1 MLYVPFTYFSITTSV
16 FLLSSLVDPVLS
28 RLYKSVLLKESTQC
42 PDESR
47 TSDPGSPLSKW
58 KIKKILIKCR
68 TDWKNY
74 RRTRS
79 GYIPRSSRPYCGNIF
94 FLMLIFLKIK
104 RIKDT
109 TSKVYVSVVRY
120 CFRLI
125 LSFLTKKW
133 KNKTRRKNYQTGT
146 QLPVI
151 KYILPVIYCIYYKTL
166 SRNHNYAASYEV
178 YTEGFF

>member
-1 MLYVPFTYFSITTSV
+1 MLYVPFNNYSITTSV

-42 PDESR
+42 SDESR
-47 TSDPGSPLSKW
+47 TSDPRSPLSKW

-74 RRTRS
+74 RHTRS

-94 FLMLIFLKIK
+94 FFYANILKIK

-109 TSKVYVSVVRY
+109 TSKVHVSVVRY
-120 CFRLI
+120 WFRLI

-133 KNKTRRKNYQTGT
+133 KNETRRKKDQTET
-146 QLPVI
+146 QLPRY
-151 KYILPVIYCIYYKTL
+151 KIYLT
-166 SRNHNYAASYEV
+166 R
-178 YTEGFF
+178 

>member
-1 MLYVPFTYFSITTSV
+1 MLALMLYVPFNIFSNTTSV

-47 TSDPGSPLSKW
+47 TSDPRSPLSKW

-74 RRTRS
+74 RHTRS
-79 GYIPRSSRPYCGNIF
+79 GYIPRSSRPYCGIF
-94 FLMLIFLKIK
+94 FLSYANILKIK

-109 TSKVYVSVVRY
+109 TPKVHGER
-120 CFRLI
+120 
-125 LSFLTKKW
+125 TKAHWDKSPLGQ
-133 KNKTRRKNYQTGT
+133 KPTGQYPT
-146 QLPVI
+146 GQKP
-151 KYILPVIYCIYYKTL
+151 T
-166 SRNHNYAASYEV
+166 A
-178 YTEGFF
+178 